1 MTEGEAIK
9 EFQQNIDLPFGSNIS
24 KEATKLAIQVL
35 EEIQQYREIGTVEE
49 CQMARNKQKARKV
62 KKDEYCGFVSYECP
76 TCGHDVGDGGMKCCK
91 NCGQRLGGKDK

>member
-24 KEATKLAIQVL
+24 KEATKLAIQAL
-35 EEIQQYREIGTVEE
+35 EEIQQYREIGTLEE
-49 CQMARNKQKARKV
+49 YQMARDKQKEKKV

-76 TCGHDVGDGGMKCCK
+76 TCGYDVGDSEMKYCK
-91 NCGQRLGGKDK
+91 NCGQRLEWKR